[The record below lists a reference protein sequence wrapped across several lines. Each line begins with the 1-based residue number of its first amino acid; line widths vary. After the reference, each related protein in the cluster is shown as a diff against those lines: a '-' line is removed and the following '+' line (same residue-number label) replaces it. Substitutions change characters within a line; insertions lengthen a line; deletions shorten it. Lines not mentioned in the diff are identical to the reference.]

1 MAVTIDFS
9 GSPIGVSFA
18 VGSGTVAQV
27 LNTSPTLP
35 ISLPRTGLTAD
46 NLTFIG
52 LFADGSTVWRIT
64 NAGGADSATLSK
76 LGESPTA
83 LSLPAN
89 SFTFV
94 RAGTTG
100 TYQLTIGG
108 ATFTKAAGT
117 QPISLGA
124 PPATPPATT
133 VSGFS
138 TNDSH
143 NIIGSDFNDS
153 LVGGLNADT
162 LIGGLGNDS
171 LNGLNQN
178 DLVDGGAGND
188 TLIGG
193 GQNDTLIGGAGND
206 SLDGGVQTDT
216 ATFGA
221 GNNTVNLTLT
231 TGQNTGEGTDIL
243 INIENLAGGDGNDSL
258 TGNGFNNQLD
268 GGNGNDTLTGGSGAD
283 RFTYNATTEG
293 IDTITDFTIAQGDVL
308 AFRASAFTGLNLGTT
323 LIYNSVTGALS
334 FNSTQLATLST
345 GLALTAAQI
354 VIF

>member
-1 MAVTIDFS
+1 MAVNISFASFS
-9 GSPIGVSFA
+9 SPTPPTGVSFS
-18 VGSGTVAQV
+18 VGTGTVAQV
-27 LNTSPTLP
+27 LNISPTLP

-133 VSGFS
+133 VSRFS
-138 TNDSH
+138 SNDSFF
-143 NIIGSDFNDS
+143 ITGSDFNDT
-153 LVGGLNADT
+153 LIGGLNNDT

-171 LNGLNQN
+171 LNGQN
-178 DLVDGGAGND
+178 FS
-188 TLIGG
+188 
-193 GQNDTLIGGAGND
+193 D
-206 SLDGGVQTDT
+206 SLDGG
-216 ATFGA
+216 
-221 GNNTVNLTLT
+221 
-231 TGQNTGEGTDIL
+231 
-243 INIENLAGGDGNDSL
+243 S
-258 TGNGFNNQLD
+258 
-268 GGNGNDTLTGGSGAD
+268 GNDTLEGGSGNDTLLGGVGNDVLTGGNGVD
-283 RFTYNATTEG
+283 RFRYNNAAEGGDTINGFTISGTSADFIQVSNGGFGGGLTTVGGTLDATLFGATAGGAVRFVYSGGVLQFDTDATTTG
-293 IDTITDFTIAQGDVL
+293 VSLVTIATL
-308 AFRASAFTGLNLGTT
+308 AGSP
-323 LIYNSVTGALS
+323 
-334 FNSTQLATLST
+334 
-345 GLALTAAQI
+345 ALTAARIEVI
-354 VIF
+354 V

>member
-1 MAVTIDFS
+1 LSNSSNSNKSFKGKTMAVNISFASFS
-9 GSPIGVSFA
+9 SPTPPTGVSFS
-18 VGSGTVAQV
+18 VGTGTVAQV
-27 LNTSPTLP
+27 LNISPTLP

-64 NAGGADSATLSK
+64 NAGPAVEPPPDGLGATLSK
-76 LGESPTA
+76 IGESPTT
-83 LSLPAN
+83 LPLLPAD

-100 TYQLTIGG
+100 TYELTIEG

-133 VSGFS
+133 VSRFS
-138 TNDSH
+138 ITDSFF
-143 NIIGSDFNDS
+143 ITGSDFNDS
-153 LVGGLNADT
+153 LVGGQNRDT
-162 LIGGLGNDS
+162 LKGGLGDDN
-171 LNGLNQN
+171 LNGLNGN
-178 DLVDGGAGND
+178 DLVEGEAGND
-188 TLIGG
+188 TLLGG

-206 SLDGGVQTDT
+206 V
-216 ATFGA
+216 
-221 GNNTVNLTLT
+221 
-231 TGQNTGEGTDIL
+231 
-243 INIENLAGGDGNDSL
+243 
-258 TGNGFNNQLD
+258 
-268 GGNGNDTLTGGSGAD
+268 LTGGQQAD

-308 AFRASAFTGLNLGTT
+308 AFQASAFTGLNLGTT

-354 VIF
+354 VTF